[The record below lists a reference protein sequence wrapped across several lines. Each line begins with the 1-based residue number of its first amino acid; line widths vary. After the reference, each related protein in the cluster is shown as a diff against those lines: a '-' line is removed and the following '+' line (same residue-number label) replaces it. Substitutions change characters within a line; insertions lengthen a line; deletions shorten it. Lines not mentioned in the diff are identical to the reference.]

1 MNQILSQDS
10 LTSLVDGF
18 SDDVDDASK
27 CSGSDWDGDGSAG
40 VDAAL
45 SADETFGT
53 VHGNRADGRLAQML
67 RHFQHQTR
75 LAALHFEGVEN
86 RRQLAIKLD
95 IDDGADH
102 SDDLAGGSDG
112 GRLGGSLMFDTVN
125 KCVLLSLKD

>member
-1 MNQILSQDS
+1 MNQFLPHDQ
-10 LTSLVDGF
+10 LTSLVNGF
-18 SDDVDDASK
+18 SDDVNDTSK

-86 RRQLAIKLD
+86 RRQLAVKLD